1 MSRRFNQSQRA
12 ALFLASGG
20 RCTRCG
26 VNLQPGWHGDHVTP
40 FSKGGPTDV
49 INGEAL
55 CPECNLQKGDRMSQL
70 RAWQEDALREYTL
83 WTPREG
89 NGFLVEAT
97 PGAGKTRLAI
107 EVGARALA
115 SGRVQRIVIAVP
127 TGRLEGQWAEEFAK
141 QGISINPGWHA
152 ADGRLA
158 SDEQG
163 CAATYAE
170 IAKQPQI
177 YRKLVSEKSTLVILD
192 EIHHC
197 GSDERAWGAGA
208 RTAFEPAT
216 AKVLLSG
223 TPFRSDNDEIPF
235 VNYVDGVGAP
245 DFRYGYDRALADGVV
260 RAVFFPRRGG
270 LMEWTAPNGAARSAT
285 FEDQLNDRDAA
296 HRLRTALSPAG
307 DWLPSVLGEAHTQLA
322 ELRTN
327 DPEAGGIVFCEDSYT
342 AREVVKL
349 LGKLGQTP
357 VLAISDEPE
366 ADGRIKSF
374 KSSTEPW
381 IVTIRKVSEGVDIP
395 RLRVGV
401 YATPWITEL
410 FFRQVV
416 GRLVRIRPGEEDP
429 TAYLYIPDD
438 ARLRDMA
445 AQIKQQRDHVLDQQ
459 EADLL
464 GDDEGS
470 SPGGGGEQALFSLF
484 TPISATPTDE
494 GVIVDSDTI
503 TPAEL
508 ANAEQVKRMDP
519 ATIIMPTALVAKLLR
534 NAGSSMAE
542 PTTPQAA
549 PMGTEAPYERKDKL
563 KKANNT
569 AATRVARAHGLDYA
583 FVNGHLNTLV
593 GVPKSRGVRQC
604 SEEQL
609 ERRLRYAQEWL
620 ATGNPP
626 SGRDA
631 E

>member
-1 MSRRFNQSQRA
+1 
-12 ALFLASGG
+12 
-20 RCTRCG
+20 
-26 VNLQPGWHGDHVTP
+26 
-40 FSKGGPTDV
+40 
-49 INGEAL
+49 
-55 CPECNLQKGDRMSQL
+55 MSQL
-70 RAWQEDALREYTL
+70 RAWQEDALREYSL

-107 EVGARALA
+107 EVACRALA

-127 TGRLEGQWAEEFAK
+127 TARLEGQWAEEFGK
-141 QGISINPGWHA
+141 QGVSINPGWQA

-177 YRKLVSEKSTLVILD
+177 YRKLISEKPTLVILD

-197 GSDERAWGAGA
+197 GGDDRAWGAGV
-208 RTAFEPAT
+208 RTAFQPAT
-216 AKVLLSG
+216 AKLLLSG

-270 LMEWTAPNGAARSAT
+270 LMEWTAPNGDSRRAT
-285 FEDQLNDRDAA
+285 FEDQLNDREAA
-296 HRLRTALSPAG
+296 HRLRTALSPTG
-307 DWLPSVLGEAHTQLA
+307 DWLPSVLKEADAQLS
-322 ELRTN
+322 ELRTV
-327 DPEAGGIVFCEDSYT
+327 DPQAGGIVFCEDSFT

-349 LGKLGQTP
+349 LTALGQSP
-357 VLAISDEPE
+357 VLAITDEPD
-366 ADGRIKSF
+366 ADERIKTF
-374 KSSTEPW
+374 KSSTAAW

-416 GRLVRIRPGEEDP
+416 GRLVRIRPGEDDP

-438 ARLRDMA
+438 ARLREMA
-445 AQIKQQRDHVLDQQ
+445 AQIKQQRDHILDQQ
-459 EADLL
+459 EAELL
-464 GDDEGS
+464 GESEANAGPS
-470 SPGGGGEQALFSLF
+470 GEQPLFSLF
-484 TPISATPTDE
+484 SPISATPTDE

-503 TPAEL
+503 TPVEL
-508 ANAEQVKRMDP
+508 ANAEQIKRMDP
-519 ATIIMPTALVAKLLR
+519 TTVAMPTALVAKLLR
-534 NAGSSMAE
+534 NAGTTA
-542 PTTPQAA
+542 PTA
-549 PMGTEAPYERKDKL
+549 PAPSFETTEAPFERKEKL
-563 KKANNT
+563 KKSNNT
-569 AATRVARAHGLDYA
+569 AAQRIARALDIPHSK
-583 FVNGHLNTLV
+583 VNGHLNKLV
-593 GVPKSRGVRQC
+593 GVSVSRGVRQC

-609 ERRLRYAQEWL
+609 ERRLRYAQQWL
-620 ATGNPP
+620 ATGTAP
-626 SGRDA
+626 GKEA

>member
-1 MSRRFNQSQRA
+1 
-12 ALFLASGG
+12 
-20 RCTRCG
+20 
-26 VNLQPGWHGDHVTP
+26 
-40 FSKGGPTDV
+40 
-49 INGEAL
+49 
-55 CPECNLQKGDRMSQL
+55 MSQL

-83 WTPREG
+83 WIPREG

-107 EVGARALA
+107 EIARRALA
-115 SGRVQRIVIAVP
+115 SGRVQRIVAAVP
-127 TGRLEGQWAEEFAK
+127 TARLESQWAEEFSR

-158 SDEQG
+158 TDEQG

-177 YRKLVSEKSTLVILD
+177 YRKLVSEKPTLVILD

-197 GSDERAWGAGA
+197 GGEERAWGAGA
-208 RTAFEPAT
+208 RTAFEPAV
-216 AKVLLSG
+216 AKLLLSG

-270 LMEWTAPNGAARSAT
+270 LMEWTAPNGANRSAT
-285 FEDQLNDRDAA
+285 FEDELNDRDAA
-296 HRLRTALSPAG
+296 HRLRTALSPTG
-307 DWLPSVLGEAHTQLA
+307 EWLPSVLKEANTQLA
-322 ELRTN
+322 EVRTS

-349 LGKLGQTP
+349 LTALGQTP

-366 ADGRIKSF
+366 ADGRIKTF
-374 KSSTEPW
+374 KSSTAPW

-416 GRLVRIRPGEEDP
+416 GRLVRIRPGEDDP

-438 ARLRDMA
+438 SRLRAMA
-445 AQIKQQRDHVLDQQ
+445 AQIKQQRDHILDQQ
-459 EADLL
+459 DAELL
-464 GDDEGS
+464 GDS
-470 SPGGGGEQALFSLF
+470 GGESSGPSGEQPLFSLF
-484 TPISATPTDE
+484 SPISATPTDE

-519 ATIIMPTALVAKLLR
+519 TTTAMPTALVAKLLR
-534 NAGSSMAE
+534 NAGATF
-542 PTTPQAA
+542 TTAQPVPPSEAA
-549 PMGTEAPYERKDKL
+549 DAPFERKEKL
-563 KKANNT
+563 KKQNNT
-569 AATRVARAHGLDYA
+569 AAQRVARAYGIPYGT
-583 FVNGHLNTLV
+583 VNGRLNQLV
-593 GVPKSRGVRQC
+593 GVPVSRGVRQC

-609 ERRLRYAQEWL
+609 ERRLQFAKQWL
-620 ATGNPP
+620 ATGVAP
-626 SGRDA
+626 GAR
-631 E
+631 EGE